1 MTQRTPV
8 FYDSTQSVH
17 RPMDS
22 GDTIPISAVTISAQ
36 PGNTVSAL
44 SDGLYSGDYNGL
56 ILYVNSS
63 TGSDSNPGT
72 KAQPFLTVNGALTHL
87 SSLFPSS
94 QYRGQAIVALH
105 AGLNYT
111 WPASFDFT
119 IYGGSLTLTF
129 YGDPNYGDFNSP
141 LVASTTLP
149 AVMSNLQR
157 PVIQPQATIVNSQAK
172 LGGINRVAGSI
183 IISGVTVSLPAASS
197 PPGITNYGGY
207 IDFIRS
213 ISGPSSGTVSIIGTV
228 VNMTDNTAFWGF
240 LAAQAGSTTYFR
252 QFASQFQVNGILL
265 SSTTSPTSAQ
275 LAARQY
281 FIKFFQDYAGNNQ
294 TQLFLSSTSANSSS
308 GSGIIFS
315 TWADTEALVVTGSV
329 TNLASFPFSF
339 DSGYGL
345 MYYIYNLNT
354 ASAGRYLNFINS
366 RIM

>member
-1 MTQRTPV
+1 
-8 FYDSTQSVH
+8 
-17 RPMDS
+17 
-22 GDTIPISAVTISAQ
+22 
-36 PGNTVSAL
+36 
-44 SDGLYSGDYNGL
+44 
-56 ILYVNSS
+56 
-63 TGSDSNPGT
+63 
-72 KAQPFLTVNGALTHL
+72 
-87 SSLFPSS
+87 
-94 QYRGQAIVALH
+94 
-105 AGLNYT
+105 
-111 WPASFDFT
+111 
-119 IYGGSLTLTF
+119 
-129 YGDPNYGDFNSP
+129 
-141 LVASTTLP
+141 
-149 AVMSNLQR
+149 
-157 PVIQPQATIVNSQAK
+157 
-172 LGGINRVAGSI
+172 
-183 IISGVTVSLPAASS
+183 
-197 PPGITNYGGY
+197 
-207 IDFIRS
+207 
-213 ISGPSSGTVSIIGTV
+213 
-228 VNMTDNTAFWGF
+228 MTDNTAFWGF